1 VKEDKSSL
9 TAGRGEPAP
18 SAGIDRRSFVRT
30 ATVGGATA
38 AALAATGALTTSALA
53 ATNGTASH
61 GGSTSDS
68 VPTLKDAGAGMHVG
82 IGSVQMMACATIS
95 RELTTC
101 AVGQIG
107 LTLSELSVLA
117 TFLEP
122 ILGFLLSPGWSGPFT
137 MEMYSLNVKTYDVN
151 RPAGRLTAK
160 GTVRSI
166 TKIAGIMVEDATSPY
181 IAVATDGRGGKNGD
195 SYHLSFKTPFWSTP
209 GNPLATPSTF
219 HKGWS
224 MFGGELIVGEVSVP
238 R

>member
-1 VKEDKSSL
+1 MEERRPSGIIAGHEDPALSS
-9 TAGRGEPAP
+9 A
-18 SAGIDRRSFVRT
+18 IDRRSLLRT

-38 AALAATGALTTSALA
+38 AALAAAGLSGASALA
-53 ATNGTASH
+53 ATH
-61 GGSTSDS
+61 GSDSRISNS

-82 IGSVQMMACATIS
+82 MGSVQMVACATIS

-107 LTLSELSVLA
+107 LTLSQLGALA

-122 ILGFLLSPGWSGPFT
+122 ILGFLLGPGWSGPFT
-137 MEMYSLNVKTYDVN
+137 MEMYSLNVKTYNID
-151 RPAGRLTAK
+151 RPTGVITAK
-160 GTVRSI
+160 GVVRSI
-166 TKIAGIMVEDATSPY
+166 TKIAGVMIEDATSPY
-181 IAVATDGRGGKNGD
+181 VAVATDGSRHGQPD
-195 SYHLSFKTPFWSTP
+195 SYFLSFTTPFWRTP

-238 R
+238 RK